1 MEHLKIKKMKFEISD
16 KELEKYNEWKEKI
29 KDLYGEYGLI
39 TFSFTPNGI
48 GSGITVKSHLTGLEI
63 DITDIDSW

>member
-1 MEHLKIKKMKFEISD
+1 LEHLKIKKMKFEISD

-29 KDLYGEYGLI
+29 KDLYGEYGLF